1 MRSVIVGYLHRPI
14 MKNLRTKIKQ
24 KREQLSSENVDQLGD
39 AIFRNLLDSNIL
51 ENKSRIAIYCSVN
64 NEVATMQIIKHLWT
78 KDKELFLPIIKSNQL
93 VFGSYK
99 SGDNLS
105 NNKFD
110 IPEPTT
116 QREEL
121 ITADVLDLVIVP
133 LVAFDSDCN
142 RLGMGGGYYDRALAF
157 KKTSSKTSSPL
168 LIGLAYE
175 LQKVNILEM
184 NSWDIPMDGIIS
196 ESKTYL
202 S

>member
-14 MKNLRTKIKQ
+14 MKNLRTRIKQ
-24 KREQLSSENVDQLGD
+24 KREQLSSENVDQLGG

-51 ENKSRIAIYCSVN
+51 EDKSRIAIYYSVN

-116 QREEL
+116 PTEEI
-121 ITADVLDLVIVP
+121 ITADVLDLVVVP

-142 RLGMGGGYYDRALAF
+142 RLGMGGGFYDRALAF

>member
-14 MKNLRTKIKQ
+14 MKNLRTRIKQ
-24 KREQLSSENVDQLGD
+24 KREQLSSENVDQLGG
-39 AIFRNLLDSNIL
+39 AIFKNLLDSNIL
-51 ENKSRIAIYCSVN
+51 EDKSRIAIYYSVN

-99 SGDNLS
+99 SGDNLN

-116 QREEL
+116 PTEEL
-121 ITADVLDLVIVP
+121 ITADVLDLVVVP

>member
-14 MKNLRTKIKQ
+14 MKNLRTRIKQ
-24 KREQLSSENVDQLGD
+24 KREQLSSENVDQLGG

-51 ENKSRIAIYCSVN
+51 EDKSRIAIYCSVN

-202 S
+202 L